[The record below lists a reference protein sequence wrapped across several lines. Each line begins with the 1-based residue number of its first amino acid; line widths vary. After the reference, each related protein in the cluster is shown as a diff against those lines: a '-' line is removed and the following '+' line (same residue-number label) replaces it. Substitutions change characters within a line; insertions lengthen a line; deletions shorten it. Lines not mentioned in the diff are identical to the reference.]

1 MEFFKLYY
9 TDMPLVA
16 GAGEPDLSL
25 ILPLE
30 FSSAEEALD
39 QAFKLIDRGIVVWRI
54 DGPEGFRLSR
64 AEIERRYKAM
74 PHAA

>member
-9 TDMPLVA
+9 TDMPLVPA
-16 GAGEPDLSL
+16 AEPDLSL

-30 FSSAEEALD
+30 FATAEEALEE
-39 QAFKLIDRGIVVWRI
+39 AFKLMDRKVIVWRI
-54 DGPEGFRLSR
+54 DGPEGFRLNR